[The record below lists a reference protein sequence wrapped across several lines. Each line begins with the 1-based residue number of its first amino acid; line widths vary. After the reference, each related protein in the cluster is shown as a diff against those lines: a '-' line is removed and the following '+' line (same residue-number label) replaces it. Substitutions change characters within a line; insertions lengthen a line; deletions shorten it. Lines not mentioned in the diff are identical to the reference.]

1 MSMIRTP
8 HFALAATVAF
18 VAMPYHRVAFVRI
31 AGVWIVRVLP

>member
-18 VAMPYHRVAFVRI
+18 VAMPYHRVAIVRI
-31 AGVWIVRVLP
+31 NGVWITKVLA